1 MTSMSMRLWVGL
13 FALVVFIGGVAG
25 GVALRP
31 WILSSGESSAAEF
44 GPRGPRG
51 GRPGG
56 PPTGRL
62 LERIAG
68 EIDLTEDQNA
78 RLRAVF
84 ETRGQRMREINE
96 QVRGLFETEQDQM
109 NEEIAAILT
118 PVQMEIFNNR
128 IVRMRGA
135 RGRRGRGGARGPAG
149 PGGPGFRG
157 QPREE
162 RSR

>member
-31 WILSSGESSAAEF
+31 WIPSSSEAPGPEF
-44 GPRGPRG
+44 GRRGPRG

-68 EIDLTEDQNA
+68 EIDLTEEQDA
-78 RLRAVF
+78 RLREVF

-96 QVRGLFETEQDQM
+96 QVRGLFETEQAQM
-109 NEEIAAILT
+109 NDEIAAILT
-118 PVQMEIFNNR
+118 PEQMEIFSNR
-128 IVRMRGA
+128 IVRMRGG
-135 RGRRGRGGARGPAG
+135 RGRRGGPRG
-149 PGGPGFRG
+149 PGGPAFRG
-157 QPREE
+157 QPRENP
-162 RSR
+162 SR

>member
-1 MTSMSMRLWVGL
+1 MT
-13 FALVVFIGGVAG
+13 ADIEKGG
-25 GVALRP
+25 
-31 WILSSGESSAAEF
+31 SSA
-44 GPRGPRG
+44 RGAALFLSGDAVRAA
-51 GRPGG
+51 PGA
-56 PPTGRL
+56 L
-62 LERIAG
+62 HH
-68 EIDLTEDQNA
+68 
-78 RLRAVF
+78 
-84 ETRGQRMREINE
+84 TRGQRMREINE

-135 RGRRGRGGARGPAG
+135 RGRRGRGGARGPTG